1 MRRRGSVSFVV
12 EVMRR
17 RFPQNGAT
25 TSNLNRKI
33 GSHISP
39 IGAVGLSVTPLI
51 ERERVS
57 DPTIEAAKIAAKRFF
72 SKPGSP
78 QSARADHWSD
88 PSAGG
93 FIPGVEPARPA
104 DVAVQKPAGDL
115 VATPPA
121 QPDGQAEKPRSGR
134 ILQSLIVEDP
144 IEALLRRK
152 AEERSTRRQPRGP
165 RARSVIPN
173 GTNAAVP
180 TDSRQI
186 PAYKTPAKPST
197 GFTESAVS
205 TDIIAPGRKLRGRTV
220 VTDPNPAVDKPRD
233 KTGRGRKKKATK
245 APRRAGSLRRT
256 ANKRAGAKRRA
267 KKRAA
272 SRSHGKK
279 GVAKRAAAKKGAGK
293 VALAKKTT
301 VRKGGAK
308 GSIGRRAV
316 AKKRSAARRTVTTAS
331 GRKLA
336 SGKTA
341 RTKRSAAGAT
351 KKTKRSAAGMR
362 KTATRARKPTTR
374 RARQNR

>member
-12 EVMRR
+12 EVMKR

-25 TSNLNRKI
+25 TSDLDRKS
-33 GSHISP
+33 GSRISP
-39 IGAVGLSVTPLI
+39 IGAGGLSVTPLI

-57 DPTIEAAKIAAKRFF
+57 DPAIEAAKIAAKRFF

-78 QSARADHWSD
+78 PSARADHWSD
-88 PSAGG
+88 PSARG

-115 VATPPA
+115 GASPPA
-121 QPDGQAEKPRSGR
+121 QPDGQAEKPRPGR

-144 IEALLRRK
+144 IEALLRRR
-152 AEERSTRRQPRGP
+152 AEERSTRRRPRGP

-173 GTNAAVP
+173 GTNPAVP
-180 TDSRQI
+180 ADSRQI

-205 TDIIAPGRKLRGRTV
+205 TDIVELGRKLRGRTV
-220 VTDPNPAVDKPRD
+220 VTDPSPAVDMPPEKILR
-233 KTGRGRKKKATK
+233 RRKKKATK

-267 KKRAA
+267 QKRAA
-272 SRSHGKK
+272 GRSLGKK

-293 VALAKKTT
+293 VAGAKKTT

-308 GSIGRRAV
+308 GS
-316 AKKRSAARRTVTTAS
+316 AKKRSAARRTVKTAS

-336 SGKTA
+336 SRKLA
-341 RTKRSAAGAT
+341 
-351 KKTKRSAAGMR
+351 KTKRTAAGTTKNTKWSATGTT
-362 KTATRARKPTTR
+362 KTATRARKPATR
-374 RARQNR
+374 RGRRSR

>member
-25 TSNLNRKI
+25 TSDLDRKS
-33 GSHISP
+33 GSRISP
-39 IGAVGLSVTPLI
+39 IGAGGLSVTPLI

-78 QSARADHWSD
+78 QSARADHWGD
-88 PSAGG
+88 PSARG
-93 FIPGVEPARPA
+93 FIPRVEPARPA

-115 VATPPA
+115 VASPPA

-144 IEALLRRK
+144 IDALLRQK
-152 AEERSTRRQPRGP
+152 AEERSARRRPRGP
-165 RARSVIPN
+165 RVRSVIPD
-173 GTNAAVP
+173 GTKAAVP

-186 PAYKTPAKPST
+186 PGHKMPAKPST

-205 TDIIAPGRKLRGRTV
+205 TDIVEPGRKLRGRTV
-220 VTDPNPAVDKPRD
+220 VTDPNPAVDMPRD
-233 KTGRGRKKKATK
+233 KTVRLRKKKATK

-256 ANKRAGAKRRA
+256 ANERAGAKRRA
-267 KKRAA
+267 QKRAA
-272 SRSHGKK
+272 SRSFGKK
-279 GVAKRAAAKKGAGK
+279 GVAKRGAGK
-293 VALAKKTT
+293 AAVAKKTT

-308 GSIGRRAV
+308 GSIGRPAL
-316 AKKRSAARRTVTTAS
+316 AKKRSTARRTVTTAS

-336 SGKTA
+336 SRKIAKT
-341 RTKRSAAGAT
+341 KKSAAGAT
-351 KKTKRSAAGMR
+351 
-362 KTATRARKPTTR
+362 KTATRARKPATR
-374 RARQNR
+374 RARRSR

>member
-25 TSNLNRKI
+25 TSDLDRKS
-33 GSHISP
+33 GSRISP
-39 IGAVGLSVTPLI
+39 IGAGGLSVTPLI

-72 SKPGSP
+72 STPGSP

-93 FIPGVEPARPA
+93 FIPRVEPARPA
-104 DVAVQKPAGDL
+104 DIAVQKPAGDL
-115 VATPPA
+115 VASPPA
-121 QPDGQAEKPRSGR
+121 GPDGQAEKPRSGR
-134 ILQSLIVEDP
+134 ILQSLVVEDP
-144 IEALLRRK
+144 IDALLRRQ
-152 AEERSTRRQPRGP
+152 AEERSTRRRPRGP
-165 RARSVIPN
+165 RARSVIPD
-173 GTNAAVP
+173 GTKAAVP

-186 PAYKTPAKPST
+186 PAPKTPAKPST

-205 TDIIAPGRKLRGRTV
+205 TDIAGPGRKLRGRTV
-220 VTDPNPAVDKPRD
+220 VTDPNPAVDMPRD
-233 KTGRGRKKKATK
+233 KTVRRRKKKATK

-256 ANKRAGAKRRA
+256 ANERAGAKRRA
-267 KKRAA
+267 RKRAA
-272 SRSHGKK
+272 SRSFGKK

-293 VALAKKTT
+293 VAVAKKTT

-308 GSIGRRAV
+308 GSIGRPAL

-336 SGKTA
+336 SRKIAKTKRSA
-341 RTKRSAAGAT
+341 TKRAKRSAAGT
-351 KKTKRSAAGMR
+351 T
-362 KTATRARKPTTR
+362 KTATRARKPATR
-374 RARQNR
+374 RARRSR

>member
-25 TSNLNRKI
+25 TSDIDRRS
-33 GSHISP
+33 GSRISP
-39 IGAVGLSVTPLI
+39 IGAGGLSVTPLVA
-51 ERERVS
+51 REGGG

-78 QSARADHWSD
+78 QSTRADHWSD
-88 PSAGG
+88 GG

-115 VATPPA
+115 VVSPPA

-144 IEALLRRK
+144 IDAQLRRK
-152 AEERSTRRQPRGP
+152 AEERSTRRRPSGP
-165 RARSVIPN
+165 RAPSVIPN
-173 GTNAAVP
+173 GTKAAVP

-186 PAYKTPAKPST
+186 PAPKPAKPST
-197 GFTESAVS
+197 GFTELAVS
-205 TDIIAPGRKLRGRTV
+205 TDIVEPGRKLRGRKV
-220 VTDPNPAVDKPRD
+220 VTAIDMPRN
-233 KTGRGRKKKATK
+233 KTVRRRKKKAMK

-256 ANKRAGAKRRA
+256 ANESAGAKRRA
-267 KKRAA
+267 QKRAA
-272 SRSHGKK
+272 SRSFGKK
-279 GVAKRAAAKKGAGK
+279 GVAKRAGAKKGAGK
-293 VALAKKTT
+293 VAVAKKTT

-308 GSIGRRAV
+308 RSIGRPAL
-316 AKKRSAARRTVTTAS
+316 AKKRSAARRAVTTAS

-336 SGKTA
+336 SRKIA
-341 RTKRSAAGAT
+341 
-351 KKTKRSAAGMR
+351 KTKRCAVGTT
-362 KTATRARKPTTR
+362 KTATRARKPATR
-374 RARQNR
+374 RARRSR

>member
-1 MRRRGSVSFVV
+1 MRRRGPVSFVV

-25 TSNLNRKI
+25 TSDLDRKSGSRI
-33 GSHISP
+33 GP
-39 IGAVGLSVTPLI
+39 IGAGGLSVTPLI

-57 DPTIEAAKIAAKRFF
+57 DPTIEAARIVAKRFF

-88 PSAGG
+88 PSARG
-93 FIPGVEPARPA
+93 FIPRVEPARPA

-115 VATPPA
+115 IASPAA
-121 QPDGQAEKPRSGR
+121 QPDGQTEKPRSGR

-144 IEALLRRK
+144 IDALLRRK
-152 AEERSTRRQPRGP
+152 AEERSTRRRPRGP

-205 TDIIAPGRKLRGRTV
+205 TDIVEPGRKLRSRTV
-220 VTDPNPAVDKPRD
+220 VTDPNPVVDMPRD
-233 KTGRGRKKKATK
+233 KAVRRRKKKATK

-267 KKRAA
+267 QKRAA
-272 SRSHGKK
+272 SRSFGKKK

-293 VALAKKTT
+293 VAVAKKTT

-308 GSIGRRAV
+308 GSIGRSTLV
-316 AKKRSAARRTVTTAS
+316 KKRSSARRTVTTAS

-336 SGKTA
+336 SRKIAKTKRSA
-341 RTKRSAAGAT
+341 TKRAKRSAAGT
-351 KKTKRSAAGMR
+351 T
-362 KTATRARKPTTR
+362 KTATRARKPATR
-374 RARQNR
+374 RARRSR

>member
-25 TSNLNRKI
+25 TSDLDRKS
-33 GSHISP
+33 GSRISP
-39 IGAVGLSVTPLI
+39 IGAGGLSVTPLI
-51 ERERVS
+51 AREGGS

-88 PSAGG
+88 GG
-93 FIPGVEPARPA
+93 FMPGVEPARPA

-115 VATPPA
+115 VASLPA

-144 IEALLRRK
+144 IEALLRRR

-165 RARSVIPN
+165 RARRVIPN
-173 GTNAAVP
+173 GSNAAVP
-180 TDSRQI
+180 TDRQI

-197 GFTESAVS
+197 GFSESAVL
-205 TDIIAPGRKLRGRTV
+205 TDIVEPGRKLRSRRV
-220 VTDPNPAVDKPRD
+220 VTDPNPAVDMPRD
-233 KTGRGRKKKATK
+233 KTVRRRKKKATK

-267 KKRAA
+267 QKRAA
-272 SRSHGKK
+272 SRSFGKK
-279 GVAKRAAAKKGAGK
+279 GVAKRAAAKKGARK
-293 VALAKKTT
+293 AAVAKKTT

-308 GSIGRRAV
+308 GSIGRPAV
-316 AKKRSAARRTVTTAS
+316 AKKRSAARRTLTTAS

-336 SGKTA
+336 SRKLA
-341 RTKRSAAGAT
+341 RTKRTAAGTTKKAKRSAAGT
-351 KKTKRSAAGMR
+351 T
-362 KTATRARKPTTR
+362 KTATRARKPATR
-374 RARQNR
+374 RARRSR

>member
-25 TSNLNRKI
+25 TSDLDRKS
-33 GSHISP
+33 GSRISP
-39 IGAVGLSVTPLI
+39 IGAGGLSVTPLI

-72 SKPGSP
+72 STPGSP

-93 FIPGVEPARPA
+93 FIPRVEPARPA
-104 DVAVQKPAGDL
+104 DVAVRKPAGDP
-115 VATPPA
+115 VASPPA
-121 QPDGQAEKPRSGR
+121 QPDGQAEKPRTGR

-152 AEERSTRRQPRGP
+152 AEERLTRQPRGP

-173 GTNAAVP
+173 GTKAAVP

-186 PAYKTPAKPST
+186 PAPKPAKPST
-197 GFTESAVS
+197 GFTELAVS
-205 TDIIAPGRKLRGRTV
+205 TDIVEPGRKLRGRKV
-220 VTDPNPAVDKPRD
+220 VTDPNPAVDTARD
-233 KTGRGRKKKATK
+233 KTVRRRKKKATK

-256 ANKRAGAKRRA
+256 ASERAGAKRRA
-267 KKRAA
+267 QKRAA
-272 SRSHGKK
+272 SRSFGKK

-293 VALAKKTT
+293 VAVAKKTT

-308 GSIGRRAV
+308 GSIGRPAP
-316 AKKRSAARRTVTTAS
+316 AKKRSARRTVTTAS

-336 SGKTA
+336 SRKIA
-341 RTKRSAAGAT
+341 KTKRSAADTT
-351 KKTKRSAAGMR
+351 KKTKRSAAGTA
-362 KTATRARKPTTR
+362 KTATRARKPATR
-374 RARQNR
+374 RARRSR

>member
-25 TSNLNRKI
+25 TSNLDRKI

-39 IGAVGLSVTPLI
+39 MGAGGLSVTPLI

-72 SKPGSP
+72 SKPGFP
-78 QSARADHWSD
+78 QSARTDHWSD
-88 PSAGG
+88 GG
-93 FIPGVEPARPA
+93 FIPGVEPARAA

-115 VATPPA
+115 GASPA

-144 IEALLRRK
+144 IEALLRQK
-152 AEERSTRRQPRGP
+152 AEERSARRQPRGP

-197 GFTESAVS
+197 GSTESAVS
-205 TDIIAPGRKLRGRTV
+205 TDIVEPGRKLRGRTV
-220 VTDPNPAVDKPRD
+220 VTDPNPAVDLPRG
-233 KTGRGRKKKATK
+233 KTGRRRKKKATK

-267 KKRAA
+267 QKRAV
-272 SRSHGKK
+272 SRSLGKK
-279 GVAKRAAAKKGAGK
+279 GVAKRAAAKKGARK
-293 VALAKKTT
+293 VAVAKKTT

-308 GSIGRRAV
+308 GSIGRPTRAK
-316 AKKRSAARRTVTTAS
+316 KKRSAARRTVTTAS

-336 SGKTA
+336 TRKLA
-341 RTKRSAAGAT
+341 KTKRSAAGAT
-351 KKTKRSAAGMR
+351 K
-362 KTATRARKPTTR
+362 TATRARKPATR
-374 RARQNR
+374 RARRSR

>member
-25 TSNLNRKI
+25 TSDLDRKS
-33 GSHISP
+33 GSRISP
-39 IGAVGLSVTPLI
+39 IGAGGLSVTPLI

-72 SKPGSP
+72 STPGSP

-93 FIPGVEPARPA
+93 FIRRVEPARPA
-104 DVAVQKPAGDL
+104 DVAVRKPAGDP
-115 VATPPA
+115 VASPPA
-121 QPDGQAEKPRSGR
+121 QPDGQAEKPRTGR

-144 IEALLRRK
+144 IDALLRRK
-152 AEERSTRRQPRGP
+152 AEERSTRRRPRGP

-173 GTNAAVP
+173 GTKAAVP

-186 PAYKTPAKPST
+186 PAHKTPAKPST

-205 TDIIAPGRKLRGRTV
+205 TDIVEPGRKLRGRTV
-220 VTDPNPAVDKPRD
+220 VTDPNPAVDMPRD
-233 KTGRGRKKKATK
+233 KTARRRKKKATK

-256 ANKRAGAKRRA
+256 ANERAGAKRRA
-267 KKRAA
+267 RKRAA
-272 SRSHGKK
+272 SRSFGKK

-293 VALAKKTT
+293 VAVAKKTT

-308 GSIGRRAV
+308 GSIGRPAP
-316 AKKRSAARRTVTTAS
+316 AKKRSARRTVTTAS

-336 SGKTA
+336 SRKIA
-341 RTKRSAAGAT
+341 KTKRSAADTT
-351 KKTKRSAAGMR
+351 KKTKRSAAGTA
-362 KTATRARKPTTR
+362 KTATRARKPATR
-374 RARQNR
+374 RARRSR

>member
-1 MRRRGSVSFVV
+1 VV

-39 IGAVGLSVTPLI
+39 IGAGGLSVAPLI

-57 DPTIEAAKIAAKRFF
+57 DPAIEAAKIAAKRFF

-88 PSAGG
+88 GG

-115 VATPPA
+115 GASPPA
-121 QPDGQAEKPRSGR
+121 QQDGQAEKPRSGR

-144 IEALLRRK
+144 IEALLRRR

-205 TDIIAPGRKLRGRTV
+205 TDIVELGRKLRSRTV
-220 VTDPNPAVDKPRD
+220 VTDPNPAVDMPRD
-233 KTGRGRKKKATK
+233 KAVRRRKKKATK

-267 KKRAA
+267 QKRAA
-272 SRSHGKK
+272 SRSLGKK

-293 VALAKKTT
+293 VAAAKKTT

-308 GSIGRRAV
+308 GSIGKPTR

-336 SGKTA
+336 SRKLAKTR
-341 RTKRSAAGAT
+341 RTAAGTT
-351 KKTKRSAAGMR
+351 KKTKRSATGR
-362 KTATRARKPTTR
+362 TKTATR
-374 RARQNR
+374 RARRSR